1 MQQKPKQQSNNNVV
15 AKAGKIEKEL
25 EANPEIVDVLLG
37 SGKFQAMV
45 RHETHYSGP
54 LPPPEVMQS
63 YDEILPGGAERLF
76 AMAENEQKFR
86 HSTQDMA
93 IRGTISRDKRGQW
106 MGFAITMVILG
117 IASVFAYRGNTIFAG
132 TLIGLDLIG
141 LATVFVIG
149 RRSPPRK
156 ED

>member
-1 MQQKPKQQSNNNVV
+1 
-15 AKAGKIEKEL
+15 
-25 EANPEIVDVLLG
+25 
-37 SGKFQAMV
+37 MV

-106 MGFAITMVILG
+106 MGFAITLVILG
-117 IASVFAYRGNTIFAG
+117 IASVFAFRGNTIFAG

-149 RRSPPRK
+149 RRTPPRK
-156 ED
+156 EG